1 LDKIFPHSRRC
12 ESERSPSSGVRTVT
26 ASISTAKTTGWQST
40 LAEFLDSIYYQFFAY
55 NITET
60 QH

>member
-1 LDKIFPHSRRC
+1 M
-12 ESERSPSSGVRTVT
+12 SGQWVT

-40 LAEFLDSIYYQFFAY
+40 LAEFLDSIYYQFLAR
-55 NITET
+55 NITES